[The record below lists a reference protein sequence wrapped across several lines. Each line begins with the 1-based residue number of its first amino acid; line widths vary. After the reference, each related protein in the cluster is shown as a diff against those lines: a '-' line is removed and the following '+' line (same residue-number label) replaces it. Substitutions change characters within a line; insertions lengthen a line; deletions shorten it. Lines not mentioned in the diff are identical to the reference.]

1 MKSRSQSRRLQ
12 IFDDFCDSLDL
23 TGLFPIL
30 RGFYEH
36 MIGIIVV
43 SAEDILVDLGGWDK
57 EPTGG
62 ISVNFPADS

>member
-1 MKSRSQSRRLQ
+1 MSQSHRLQ
-12 IFDDFCDSLDL
+12 LFDNCRDGLDL

-62 ISVNFPADS
+62 ISVNFPVDS